1 MKKDKKKSP
10 SSYVLGVLIIA
21 AIVLLGIIIYLSVN
35 LIHSRENTL
44 QSQTEIQET
53 SNRSQN
59 LSSCLLYTSRCV

>member
-35 LIHSRENTL
+35 LIHSR
-44 QSQTEIQET
+44 
-53 SNRSQN
+53 
-59 LSSCLLYTSRCV
+59 